1 MNQKE
6 LLIVSITIFVTIMT
20 WIVADIY
27 HISTT
32 QKFMAVESPVST
44 LGTSKIDVTILDILQ
59 KRHE

>member
-1 MNQKE
+1 
-6 LLIVSITIFVTIMT
+6 MT